1 MITHQF
7 FEKYNGKDT
16 YLYLL
21 SDKIDVI
28 VCTLGATIL
37 SVRVPDR
44 FGNKTDV
51 VLGMTNPDDIVNKG
65 DYMGAVIGRCANRI
79 ADGRFTLNDVIYQ
92 LTQNNGASHLHGGE
106 NGFDKKVFNASV
118 DGNSLILETTSP
130 DGDEG
135 YPGTL
140 KMGVKY
146 TVHGSTLAIEYFGES
161 DKDTVFNPTNHLY
174 FNLNGE
180 EDGNILDNVLQ
191 INADSYLEVDQ
202 NLIPTVKSPVANT
215 PFDFTQAKPIGQ
227 NIDDNDMQLRLA
239 GGYDHN
245 FCLEDNLAATVYSV
259 KSGICMDVFTDC
271 CGMQLY
277 SGNFLKG
284 QEGKSVY
291 NKRSGFCL
299 ETQFYPNA
307 INRDDCLKP
316 ILKAGDKYHSS
327 TQYVFTLL

>member
-92 LTQNNGASHLHGGE
+92 LAQNNGASHLHGGE

-227 NIDDNDMQLRLA
+227 NIDDNDMQLRLV